1 MRRIKEVLRLKQVSE
16 LSDSAISRSARIA
29 RSTVKEYLD
38 RAARAGL
45 SWAVAEGLSE
55 EEVERRLFVAA
66 AARGTDRATPDW
78 EVVEQELRGRG
89 VTLRLLWLEYLS
101 RHPEGWRY
109 TQFCEHFH
117 AWQQRSR
124 PPRMRQRHRAGA
136 ALEVDWAGMTLPV
149 VDAGIAREAQVFVAC
164 LPCSDLI
171 YAEAT
176 WTQGQEDWLA
186 AHVRAFAYI
195 GGCPETLVPDNTK
208 TAVSEAHYWDPV
220 LNRSYQALARHYEVA
235 IVPARVRKPRD
246 KATAENAVRL
256 VEMWVLAPLRHR
268 QLLSLGEAN
277 AALIEK
283 VEEFNNRPF
292 APPRQGSRRSLFEAI
307 ERSKL
312 KALPAEPFVVG
323 QWRLVRV
330 NIDYHIAVDGH
341 FYSVPYRLVQQKL
354 DVFVTASAVAV
365 FHRGERVAS
374 HRRSTATGHHTTLA
388 EHMPP
393 AHRAMAQRTPDRL
406 RAEAAGLDPA
416 IGTYV
421 DRLLCA
427 REHPE
432 QGVRACLGVL
442 RLAGAYGK
450 ERLALACERSLA
462 AGVLSS
468 RYVERLL
475 KADRRQPFLDGG
487 VEASLG
493 EHANLRGSAY
503 YN

>member
-1 MRRIKEVLRLKQVSE
+1 MRRIG
-16 LSDSAISRSARIA
+16 SAAAEASVGAERFGDIA
-29 RSTVKEYLD
+29 QRPDRRSTVKEYPN
-38 RAARAGL
+38 RAAQVGL

-55 EEVERRLFVAA
+55 EEVERRLFTTIQF
-66 AARGTDRATPDW
+66 RDTDRPVRDW
-78 EVVEQELRGRG
+78 EAVEQELRGRG

-124 PPRMRQRHRAGA
+124 PPRMRQPHRAGA

-149 VDAGIAREAQVFVAC
+149 VDGGVAREAQVFVAC
-164 LPCSDLI
+164 LPSSDLI

-186 AHVRAFAYI
+186 AHMRAFAYI

-208 TAVSEAHYWDPV
+208 TGVSEANYWDPV
-220 LNRSYQALARHYEVA
+220 LNRSYHALARHYEVA

-246 KATAENAVRL
+246 KATVENAVRL

-292 APPRQGSRRSLFEAI
+292 APPRQGSRRSLFETI

-312 KALPAEPFVVG
+312 KPLPAEPFVIG
-323 QWRLVRV
+323 QWRVARV

-354 DVFVTASAVAV
+354 DIFVTASTVAV

-374 HRRSTATGHHTTLA
+374 HRRSAAKAQYTTLA
-388 EHMPP
+388 EHIPRRTGRWPSARPSGCAPRPP
-393 AHRAMAQRTPDRL
+393 GSALQSVLTSIGCSVHASTASRVSALVSACCGSPARMARS
-406 RAEAAGLDPA
+406 GWHWPA
-416 IGTYV
+416 SG
-421 DRLLCA
+421 RW
-427 REHPE
+427 PP
-432 QGVRACLGVL
+432 
-442 RLAGAYGK
+442 
-450 ERLALACERSLA
+450 
-462 AGVLSS
+462 VLSS

-475 KADRRQPFLDGG
+475 KADLRRPFLDGG

>member
-1 MRRIKEVLRLKQVSE
+1 MRRIKEVLRLKQVLG
-16 LSDSAISRSARIA
+16 LSDAAISRSARIA

-38 RAARAGL
+38 RAARAEL

-55 EEVERRLFVAA
+55 EEVERRLFATTEV
-66 AARGTDRATPDW
+66 RDRDRPVPDW
-78 EVVEQELRGRG
+78 EGVEQELRGRG

-117 AWQQRSR
+117 AWQRRAR
-124 PPRMRQRHRAGA
+124 PPRMRQLHRAGA

-149 VDAGIAREAQVFVAC
+149 IDAGVAREAQVFVAC

-195 GGCPETLVPDNTK
+195 GGCPEKLIPDNTK
-208 TAVSEAHYWDPV
+208 TGVSEANYWDPV
-220 LNRSYQALARHYEVA
+220 LNRSYHALARHYEVA

-256 VEMWVLAPLRHR
+256 VEMWALAPLRHR
-268 QLLSLGEAN
+268 QLFSLGEAN
-277 AALIEK
+277 AALAEK
-283 VEEFNNRPF
+283 VEDFNNRPF

-312 KALPAEPFVVG
+312 KPLPAEPFVVG
-323 QWRLVRV
+323 QWRVARV
-330 NIDYHIAVDGH
+330 NIDYHIAIDGH
-341 FYSVPYRLVQQKL
+341 FYSVPYRLVQHKL
-354 DVFVTASAVAV
+354 DVFVTATAVAV

-374 HRRSTATGHHTTLA
+374 HRRSAATAQHTTLA

-406 RAEAAGLDPA
+406 RAEAAALGLA

-421 DRLLCA
+421 DRLLGA

-450 ERLALACERSLA
+450 ERLALACERALA
-462 AGVLSS
+462 AGVLSP

-475 KADRRQPFLDGG
+475 KADRRRPFLDSG
-487 VEASLG
+487 VEAGLG

>member
-1 MRRIKEVLRLKQVSE
+1 MRRIKEVLRLKQVSG
-16 LSDSAISRSARIA
+16 LSDSGISRSARIA
-29 RSTVKEYLD
+29 RSTVKDYLD

-45 SWAVAEGLSE
+45 SWEVAEELSE
-55 EEVERRLFVAA
+55 EEVERRLFAAA
-66 AARGTDRATPDW
+66 AARGADRPVPDW
-78 EVVEQELRGRG
+78 EAVEQELRGRG

-109 TQFCEHFH
+109 TQFCDHFH

-124 PPRMRQRHRAGA
+124 PPRMRQLHRAGA

-149 VDAGIAREAQVFVAC
+149 VEAGTAREAQVFVAC

-176 WTQGQEDWLA
+176 WTQGQDDWLA

-208 TAVSEAHYWDPV
+208 TGVTEANYWDPV
-220 LNRSYQALARHYEVA
+220 LNRSYQALARHYAVA

-246 KATAENAVRL
+246 KATVENAVRL

-268 QLLSLGEAN
+268 QLFSLGEAN

-283 VEEFNNRPF
+283 VEEVNNRPF
-292 APPRQGSRRSLFEAI
+292 APPREGSRRSLFEAI

-312 KALPAEPFVVG
+312 KPLPAEPFVVG
-323 QWRLVRV
+323 QWLVARV
-330 NIDYHIAVDGH
+330 NIDYHIPVDGH
-341 FYSVPYRLVQQKL
+341 FYSVPYRLVQQRL
-354 DVFVTASAVAV
+354 DVFVTAAAVAV

-374 HRRSTATGHHTTLA
+374 HRRSTAKGHSTTLA
-388 EHMPP
+388 EHTPP

-406 RAEAAGLDPA
+406 CAEAAGLGPA

-421 DRLLCA
+421 DRLLGA
-427 REHPE
+427 REHHE
-432 QGVRACLGVL
+432 QAIRAGLGVL

-450 ERLALACERSLA
+450 ERLALACERALA
-462 AGVLSS
+462 AGVLSP

-475 KADRRQPFLDGG
+475 KADRRRPFLDGG
-487 VEASLG
+487 AEAGLG